1 MSYKTRFRPLEALS
15 ENGWQALD
23 LK

>member
-15 ENGWQALD
+15 ENGWQALE
-23 LK
+23 LQ